1 MVIYFIKL
9 GGLMSGIVIGL
20 IIFGTLI
27 VVLYFCRRA
36 PIELKLIYTILAASI
51 ALYSGLGISYID
63 VNDKYIFDYFVFLI
77 VLFCSIKAVYKSK
90 VRFVFGKK
98 EWNSQK
104 QSLSVEI
111 DNSLDKMEKLITFLA
126 IIYILSMLFYMVYPT
141 NRLASLLNISNFTS
155 HGIHARRAEFEANTL
170 LKLSDAIGTA
180 VQPFFFVF
188 LYNCATGKLRKK
200 IIGFLFSGMWCAL
213 VFGKYNYLSRYQLMI
228 FLGFFFLYFSICQ
241 YGKITV
247 DKKMIVLC
255 VIVAIVIIPFLVSF
269 VDIRLGRTATKMGLG
284 DSFMTLIDGECGY
297 PKYYDACVDNSGLV
311 NPGMYILWLIFLP
324 IPSVIWPG
332 KPVVQVAYSFTSLF
346 TTMSITDEAY
356 YNLLPSIVGESLLIF
371 GEWFF
376 WIEAIILGCV
386 IGIYFK
392 FFLQSEKLSVLTAYM
407 ILMLATIGRGG
418 SQSYFGVVINGSI
431 ILMIFIYLSKRVRI
445 KRGL

>member
-1 MVIYFIKL
+1 
-9 GGLMSGIVIGL
+9 MSGEVIGL
-20 IIFGTLI
+20 IIFGTLL

-36 PIELKLIYTILAASI
+36 PIELKLLYTILSASI
-51 ALYSGLGISYID
+51 LLYSGLGISYID
-63 VNDKYIFDYFVFLI
+63 VNNKYILHYFVFLI
-77 VLFCSIKAVYKSK
+77 VLFCSIRAVYRSK

-98 EWNSQK
+98 GWNRQE
-104 QSLSVEI
+104 QDICVEI

-126 IIYILSMLFYMVYPT
+126 IIFILSMLFYMVYPT
-141 NRLASLLNISNFTS
+141 NRLASLFNISNFTS
-155 HGIHARRAEFEANTL
+155 HGIHARRTEFNSNTL

-180 VQPFFFVF
+180 AQPFFFVF
-188 LYNCATGKLRKK
+188 LYNCATGKLGKK
-200 IIGFLFSGMWCAL
+200 IIGFLFSLMWFIL

-241 YGKITV
+241 YGRIIV

-255 VIVAIVIIPFLVSF
+255 VIAAIVIIPFLVSY
-269 VDIRLGRTATKMGLG
+269 VDIRLGRTATKMGFW
-284 DSFMTLIDGECGY
+284 DSVMALIDGECGY
-297 PKYYDACVDNSGLV
+297 PRYYDACVDNSGLV

-324 IPSVIWPG
+324 IPSVIWPS

-346 TTMSITDEAY
+346 TTMTITDEAY

-392 FFLQSEKLSVLTAYM
+392 FFLRSKKLSVLTAYM
-407 ILMLATIGRGG
+407 TLMLATIGRGG

-431 ILMIFIYLSKRVRI
+431 ILIIFVYLSKRIRI
-445 KRGL
+445 GKGI